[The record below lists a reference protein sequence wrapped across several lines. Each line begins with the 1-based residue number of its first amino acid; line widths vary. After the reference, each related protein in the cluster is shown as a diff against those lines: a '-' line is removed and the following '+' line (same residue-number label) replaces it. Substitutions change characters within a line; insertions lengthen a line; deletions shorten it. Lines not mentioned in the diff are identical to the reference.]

1 MCGSLVQSVKNKD
14 NPEIDQR
21 CDWTIFGDKYCC
33 NAIHADLLIQKINII
48 VRVNFFWPVSLLQ
61 NHHPPLHFKNV
72 IIWQE
77 VKQIYDLDELTY
89 YNFSLKPYR
98 AA

>member
-33 NAIHADLLIQKINII
+33 NAIYTDLLIQKINIF
-48 VRVNFFWPVSLLQ
+48 VRASFFLTCL
-61 NHHPPLHFKNV
+61 PPTRT
-72 IIWQE
+72 IIPHY
-77 VKQIYDLDELTY
+77 I
-89 YNFSLKPYR
+89 LKTWSYGKDSNR
-98 AA
+98 FMI